1 MKKLFLIAGIL
12 AISTVTVAKATV
24 KRGSNVKNGTTV
36 SRKSEN
42 NGGTA
47 AANFINEFVKL
58 DSNANVENWLKT
70 QNVTDNFRKQYNN
83 QIKAMDLSNAVLDG
97 KKKLTA
103 QEEKF
108 IQDYDVDYGPV
119 FGAAWEYLSEGVI
132 IDGKVINTPVNF
144 EVKSFNEKTGDVV
157 LRDNARNID
166 FPVKVVKVNGKW
178 LVDGAGTVNI
188 SK

>member
-1 MKKLFLIAGIL
+1 MKKIFLIAGIL
-12 AISTVTVAKATV
+12 AISTVTVAKTAT
-24 KRGSNVKNGTTV
+24 KRGNNVKNVTNV
-36 SRKSEN
+36 SRKAEN
-42 NGGTA
+42 NGGTT

-58 DSNANVENWLKT
+58 DSNANVANWLKT
-70 QNVTDNFRKQYNN
+70 QAVTENFRKYYDN
-83 QIKAMDLSNAVLDG
+83 QVKAVELSNAVLDG

-108 IQDYDVDYGPV
+108 VQDYSVDYAPI
-119 FGAAWEYLSEGVI
+119 FGTAWEYLSEGVI
-132 IDGKVINTPVNF
+132 IDGKVINTPVKF

-157 LRDNARNID
+157 LKDNARNID